1 MTRLARKI
9 SNTGIYH
16 IMVRGINRQ
25 DIFFDDEDR
34 IRYIESV
41 TRFVDEENGQ
51 IMGYCLMNNHVH
63 LLLREGKGGIARIMK
78 RIGTSYAFW
87 YNWKY
92 QRSGHV
98 FQDRFK
104 SECIEDDNY
113 LKAAIR
119 YIHQNPIKAGIVEM
133 PELYRWS
140 SCADYYEEK
149 SRPEKLTETEFIL
162 GLFGDTREKSVQEFR
177 HFMKQNNEDQCL
189 DETENRRLD
198 DGEAQRLLSGNLSGM
213 ALTAICELPKKER
226 DAILHGFKQIEGV
239 TIRQISRLTGIS
251 TTNIHR
257 A

>member
-1 MTRLARKI
+1 MTRMAREI
-9 SNTGIYH
+9 SSTGIYH

-25 DIFFDDEDR
+25 DIFYDDDDR
-34 IRYIESV
+34 IRYLESV
-41 TRFVDEENGQ
+41 KKTAEEENGQ

-63 LLLREGKGGIARIMK
+63 ILLREGKTGVARIMK

-113 LKAAIR
+113 LKAVIR
-119 YIHQNPIKAGIVEM
+119 YIHQNPVKAGIVEL

-140 SCADYYEEK
+140 SCADYYEDK
-149 SRPEKLTETEFIL
+149 KRSVKLTETEFIL
-162 GLFGDTREKSVQEFR
+162 ELFGENQEKSIEEFKR
-177 HFMKQNNEDQCL
+177 FMEQANEDKCL
-189 DETENRRLD
+189 DETENKRLD
-198 DGEAQRLLSGNLSGM
+198 DEEAKRLLSYQASGT
-213 ALTAICELPKKER
+213 ALTSISELPKKER
-226 DAILHGFKQIEGV
+226 DEILRRFKQIEGV
-239 TIRQISRLTGIS
+239 TIRQISRLTGIATS
-251 TTNIHR
+251 NIHR

>member
-1 MTRLARKI
+1 MTRLAREI
-9 SNTGIYH
+9 SSTGIYH

-25 DIFFDDEDR
+25 NIFLDDDDR
-34 IRYIESV
+34 IRYLEKMN
-41 TRFVDEENGQ
+41 RFVDEENGQ

-63 LLLREGKGGIARIMK
+63 ILLREGKTGIARIMK

-92 QRSGHV
+92 QRCGHV

-113 LKAAIR
+113 LKAVIR
-119 YIHQNPIKAGIVEM
+119 YIHQNPVKAGIVKL

-140 SCADYYEEK
+140 SCGDYYDDK
-149 SRPEKLTETEFIL
+149 RKPIILTKTEYIL
-162 GLFGDTREKSVQEFR
+162 GLFGERPEKSLQEFKQ
-177 HFMKQNNEDQCL
+177 FMEQGNEDKCL
-189 DETENRRLD
+189 DETENKRLG
-198 DGEAQRLLSGNLSGM
+198 DGEAKRLLSDQIPGI
-213 ALTAICELPKKER
+213 ALTSIGELPKKER
-226 DAILHGFKQIEGV
+226 DEILRRFKQIKCV
-239 TIRQISRLTGIS
+239 TIRQISRLTGIA